1 MNEPLTFADAR
12 TLQQQGDIGRF
23 IKHHMTEARRA
34 AAHRRGLVLRYPDL
48 ATKLTEHPI
57 NHSAPEK
64 WNGYIPPATD
74 CTGAMNTARCRPALL
89 ALVAEAEHRQ
99 QQPKETASTIEEV
112 AA

>member
-1 MNEPLTFADAR
+1 VNEPMTFADAR

-23 IKHHMTEARRA
+23 IKHHMAEARRA

-48 ATKLTEHPI
+48 AAKLTEHPI

-89 ALVAEAEHRQ
+89 ALVAEAEQRLR
-99 QQPKETASTIEEV
+99 QPKETAAELEE

>member
-1 MNEPLTFADAR
+1 MSDPLTFADAR

-23 IKHHMTEARRA
+23 IKHHMAEAMRA
-34 AAHRRGLVLRYPDL
+34 AAHRRSLVLRYPEL
-48 ATKLTEHPI
+48 AAKLTEPPI
-57 NHSAPEK
+57 CHSSPEM

-89 ALVAEAEHRQ
+89 ALVAEAERRRD
-99 QQPKETASTIEEV
+99 QPKETATSLEE